1 MLLSCLKRQEN
12 NTGVDMTFPFLY
24 LFLVKEVC
32 TFDLLCSL
40 KYFLSN
46 QFDCKVSW

>member
-1 MLLSCLKRQEN
+1 MTLYNTLCLIS
-12 NTGVDMTFPFLY
+12 